1 MYGSPVSKDLNL
13 PVQPPMTSSG
23 LLRYRSAPSTL
34 LGEVCED
41 FLNPV
46 PRAGS
51 PDPAADNAF
60 SRFLA
65 DHQIRDK
72 PPAPPP
78 QQAPAVSHF
87 PDTAAAMAASHHQQ
101 QQQMMF
107 HSQHQH
113 QQQQQMA
120 AVESGLYRTV
130 SSGMEA
136 PTAAG
141 AAGASSLIRQSSSP
155 AGFLNHLNM
164 DNGYGGM
171 LRAGMGV
178 GAFRNGATAAAA
190 ADSPSGAGRLKGQL
204 SFSSRQGSLMSQI
217 SEMGSEELGGS
228 SPEGAG
234 GGGRGFIPGY
244 PMSSGWEDTS
254 SLMSESLSGSRDETP
269 PGLVGARPERP
280 DAAVQLAQDI
290 VGDGGAREVPP
301 VRGRRALQD
310 PRQARMRHAPTQHRR
325 AGEEDKDQRANQEA
339 PGARAQHG
347 QANQHFRHA
356 GFCRRLHQGSPE
368 AGQGAEREP
377 RQLHLLG
384 EQEPAVLRL
393 KAPGA
398 RPQLTPCKTPGG
410 LRRRDHLDFG
420 IEGVVIQYR
429 SSNLSGFE

>member
-46 PRAGS
+46 PRAAS
-51 PDPAADNAF
+51 PDPAADNVF

-72 PPAPPP
+72 PPAPAPP
-78 QQAPAVSHF
+78 QQHHAPAAAHF
-87 PDTAAAMAASHHQQ
+87 PDTTAAMAASHQQ

-113 QQQQQMA
+113 QQMA

-136 PTAAG
+136 PTAAAVAG
-141 AAGASSLIRQSSSP
+141 AGASSLIRQSSSP

-178 GAFRNGATAAAA
+178 GGFRNGATAGAAA

-234 GGGRGFIPGY
+234 AGGRGFIPGY

-254 SLMSESLSGSRDETP
+254 SLMSESLSGMKRPRDSSE
-269 PGLVGARPERP
+269 PGQSGLTQQFSLPKTSSEMAALEKFLQFG
-280 DAAVQLAQDI
+280 DA
-290 VGDGGAREVPP
+290 VPCKIRAK
-301 VRGRRALQD
+301 RGCATH
-310 PRQARMRHAPTQHRR
+310 PR
-325 AGEEDKDQRANQEA
+325 
-339 PGARAQHG
+339 
-347 QANQHFRHA
+347 
-356 GFCRRLHQGSPE
+356 SI
-368 AGQGAEREP
+368 AERVRRTKISERIKKLQELVP
-377 RQLHLLG
+377 NMDKQTNTSDQLDLAADYIKDL
-384 EQEPAVLRL
+384 QKQVKVLNESRA
-393 KAPGA
+393 KCTCSASKN
-398 RPQLTPCKTPGG
+398 QQ
-410 LRRRDHLDFG
+410 F
-420 IEGVVIQYR
+420 
-429 SSNLSGFE
+429 SG

>member
-41 FLNPV
+41 FLQPG

-51 PDPAADNAF
+51 PDPCADNVF

-72 PPAPPP
+72 PPAPAPH
-78 QQAPAVSHF
+78 APAAAHF
-87 PDTAAAMAASHHQQ
+87 PDTAAMASQQ

-107 HSQHQH
+107 HSQQQQ

-136 PTAAG
+136 PTAA
-141 AAGASSLIRQSSSP
+141 ASSLIRQSSSP

-164 DNGYGGM
+164 DNAYGGM

-178 GAFRNGATAAAA
+178 GGFRNGASAAAA
-190 ADSPSGAGRLKGQL
+190 ADSPSGGGRLKGQL

-234 GGGRGFIPGY
+234 GGRGYIPGY
-244 PMSSGWEDTS
+244 AMSSGWEDSS
-254 SLMSESLSGSRDETP
+254 SLMSE
-269 PGLVGARPERP
+269 
-280 DAAVQLAQDI
+280 
-290 VGDGGAREVPP
+290 
-301 VRGRRALQD
+301 
-310 PRQARMRHAPTQHRR
+310 
-325 AGEEDKDQRANQEA
+325 
-339 PGARAQHG
+339 
-347 QANQHFRHA
+347 
-356 GFCRRLHQGSPE
+356 
-368 AGQGAEREP
+368 
-377 RQLHLLG
+377 
-384 EQEPAVLRL
+384 
-393 KAPGA
+393 
-398 RPQLTPCKTPGG
+398 
-410 LRRRDHLDFG
+410 
-420 IEGVVIQYR
+420 
-429 SSNLSGFE
+429 NLSGMKRPRDSSEPGQSGLTQQFSLPKTSSEMAAIEKFLQFQDAVPCKIRAKRGCATHPRSIAERVRRTKISERIRKLQELVPNMDKQTNTADMLDLAVDYIKDLQKQVKVLNESRASCPCSASKQQQQFSG